1 MWTLRLALLAS
12 LLAASAVRAQDAGG
26 APVGAGATV
35 TAVQARDPARES
47 AKEEVRPPLREQD
60 CLSPADMREV
70 LEAKRVIDPVAAIRA
85 AQAAVP
91 RAEIVRANLCLVEE
105 HFLYLLTALR
115 RDGHFVHVTVNAES
129 SKVAALW

>member
-1 MWTLRLALLAS
+1 MWTLLLAFLAS
-12 LLAASAVRAQDAGG
+12 LLGTPAEPARAQEAAVRTE
-26 APVGAGATV
+26 P
-35 TAVQARDPARES
+35 
-47 AKEEVRPPLREQD
+47 AKETVRAAPSETAATAAPGKAPLREQN

-91 RAEIVRANLCLVEE
+91 KAEIVRANLCRTEE
-105 HFLYLLTALR
+105 QHFVYLLTALR

-129 SKVAALW
+129 GKVAGLW